1 MIERTDDGSRRQIVA
16 RGGGMGSGVCVRVRR
31 RGAVVLSA
39 ATLTALTGCSGFLV
53 PAGEGEP
60 DPTPSASGPGI
71 VRAETL
77 PPTPRPR
84 LRRAGADRPDLRP
97 AR

>member
-1 MIERTDDGSRRQIVA
+1 
-16 RGGGMGSGVCVRVRR
+16 MGSGVCVRVPR
-31 RGAVVLSA
+31 RGAVALSA
-39 ATLTALTGCSGFLV
+39 AALTALTGCSGFLV

-77 PPTPRPR
+77 PPTPPPPTARRSGPPRPPP
-84 LRRAGADRPDLRP
+84 RPVSAP
-97 AR
+97 PPGPW